1 MQDLPH
7 SFGVQYIRRAGANVE
22 ESEKFLCPVCVFYVP
37 DTAVETKRGRCIS
50 TAHKGHAKVM
60 RRLYFVPLYP
70 SMILSIVVT
79 LNHSYTYRF

>member
-1 MQDLPH
+1 MQNLPH
-7 SFGVQYIRRAGANVE
+7 SFAVQYIRRAGANVE

-37 DTAVETKRGRCIS
+37 AAGETKRGRCCC
-50 TAHKGHAKVM
+50 TARKGRAKVM

-70 SMILSIVVT
+70 SIIPSIVVT